1 MRANLPKIS
10 LIGLARGCVRS
21 NEVASVRIN
30 VIANYL
36 GQGWVALMG
45 LAFVPIYIKYLGMEA
60 YGLIG
65 IFAVLQVSLTVLDMG
80 MAPTLNR
87 EMARFTAGAH
97 SPQSIWDL
105 LRSLEVI
112 CFGIAMLIGMSVWGA
127 SAWLGGSWLRAEKLS
142 IEAVVHAIAVM
153 GFVVGLRFV
162 EGLYR
167 GAILG
172 LQKQVWFNAVN
183 AALATLR
190 GIGAVSVLAWVST
203 TIEAF
208 FLWQGVVSIITIA
221 IFAVSVHRGLPDP
234 DQPPRFSFLAL
245 SGIWRFASGIM
256 ATAFLV
262 LLLTQMDKVLLSRL
276 LSLEDFG
283 YYAFAATIASM
294 LYQLIVPVTQA
305 FYPRFSELVTRGDT
319 IGLVTAY
326 HRGAQLVSVLIV
338 PAALM
343 LMMFGED
350 LLVMWT
356 GDVTLARDAAP
367 LVALLTLG
375 TLLNGLMNI
384 PYNLQLAY
392 GWSGFAARVNMV
404 GVAILVPAIL
414 WVTPR
419 YGAVGAAW
427 VWVVLNSAYVLITI
441 HFMHHRLLPREKWN
455 WYVADL
461 GMPLIAT
468 LIVALVG
475 FLLKPNQMGN
485 LGLLCWIAGTGVM
498 MLAAAG
504 ASANIIRRDM
514 IAVIYR

>member
-1 MRANLPKIS
+1 MS
-10 LIGLARGCVRS
+10 LRR
-21 NEVASVRIN
+21 N

-65 IFAVLQVSLTVLDMG
+65 IFAVLQASLTLLDMG
-80 MAPTLNR
+80 MTPTLNR

-97 SPQSIWDL
+97 SPQSIRDL
-105 LRSLEVI
+105 LRSLEVV
-112 CFGIAMLIGMSVWGA
+112 CFGIAMLIGMGVWGA
-127 SAWLGGSWLRAEKLS
+127 SAWLGGNWLRAEKLPT
-142 IEAVVHAIAVM
+142 EVVVQAIAVM

-172 LQKQVWFNAVN
+172 LQNQVWFNVVN

-190 GIGAVSVLAWVST
+190 GIGAVGVLAWISS
-203 TIEAF
+203 TIEVF
-208 FLWQGVVSIITIA
+208 FLWQGIVSIITIA
-221 IFAVSVHRGLPDP
+221 IFAVSVHRGLPRP
-234 DQPPRFSFLAL
+234 EQPPRFSLLAL

-256 ATAFLV
+256 ATTFLV

-276 LSLEDFG
+276 LSLEAFG
-283 YYAFAATIASM
+283 YYAFAAAIASV

-305 FYPRFSELVTRGDT
+305 FYPRFSALVTCGDT
-319 IGLVTAY
+319 TGLVAAY

-338 PAALM
+338 PTALV
-343 LMMFGED
+343 LMIFGED

-356 GDVTLARDAAP
+356 SDVTLARDAAP

-404 GVAILVPAIL
+404 AVAILVPAIL

-427 VWVVLNSAYVLITI
+427 VWVILNTGYVLITI
-441 HFMHHRLLPREKWN
+441 HFMHRRLLTREKWN
-455 WYVADL
+455 WYVADI
-461 GMPLIAT
+461 GMPLIAA

-485 LGLLCWIAGTGVM
+485 LWLMLWIIGTGVM

-504 ASANIIRRDM
+504 ISANIIRRDLV
-514 IAVIYR
+514 AVIHR